1 MSTSNAERI
10 DSQRPRILRL
20 YNLYRVILG
29 FGLTL
34 LVVLPSIPA
43 EPPRRRQD
51 CACNQRHAVLFP
63 PALYRV

>member
-1 MSTSNAERI
+1 MSTASTERI

-34 LVVLPSIPA
+34 LTSSADLRRMPNCYLR
-43 EPPRRRQD
+43 ERMMPR
-51 CACNQRHAVLFP
+51 
-63 PALYRV
+63 